1 MCGFTGFVGNIDNKE
16 QVLENM
22 MNTIVHRGP
31 DSAGQFLDEDA
42 ALGFRRLSIIDIS
55 AIGDQ
60 PLYNEDRTK
69 VLVFNGEIY
78 NYQELREELI
88 AAGHTFTTHTDSETL
103 LHGYEEWGEQL
114 VDRLRGMYGFVIWD
128 RVEKKLFGARDIF
141 GIKPFYYAQ
150 MNGTFLF
157 GSEIKS
163 FVEHPKFDKV
173 FNEDALADYLS
184 FQFVPTNETFFKGVF
199 CLQPGHYFI
208 YQNGT
213 LSISRYYEPDFHGK
227 TDKPFEEIVDDVERV
242 MRESVKM
249 HKISDV
255 EVGSYLS
262 SGVDSS
268 YMAYLGEVD
277 RTFTVGF
284 GQEQYSEIKDAKEF
298 ADSIGVKNDSKIIE
312 PEEYWDSLSDIQYYM
327 DEPVQI
333 RRQSHCIF

>member
-173 FNEDALADYLS
+173 FNEDALADYL
-184 FQFVPTNETFFKGVF
+184 
-199 CLQPGHYFI
+199 
-208 YQNGT
+208 
-213 LSISRYYEPDFHGK
+213 
-227 TDKPFEEIVDDVERV
+227 
-242 MRESVKM
+242 
-249 HKISDV
+249 
-255 EVGSYLS
+255 
-262 SGVDSS
+262 
-268 YMAYLGEVD
+268 
-277 RTFTVGF
+277 
-284 GQEQYSEIKDAKEF
+284 
-298 ADSIGVKNDSKIIE
+298 
-312 PEEYWDSLSDIQYYM
+312 
-327 DEPVQI
+327 
-333 RRQSHCIF
+333 